1 MNNAKELWEKMLT
14 NLEIEVSAVN
24 FDVWIKTLEAVSI
37 IDGRLVLMV
46 PSEGSRKFVTEKFSD
61 QLTATMQEVNPSM
74 TAILIIGPN
83 DADTYRTERD
93 NCVAEA
99 EETEETTKRVEAN
112 VINPKYNFENFV
124 VGKSNQFMYA
134 AARAVADEPGSRY
147 NPLFIYGGAGLG
159 KTHIMHAIGNSVRMS
174 HPHLKVLY
182 ASSEKF
188 VNEFIES
195 IRTTKGNSTHF
206 RDKYRNVD
214 VLMIDDI
221 QLISKM
227 PRTQEEMFH
236 TFNDLHGHNK
246 QIILTSDRPPKE
258 ISPLEERLRTRF
270 EWGLIVDVQPPDIE
284 TRIAILQKKAQA
296 EKYNIPFGVLEFMA
310 EKISDNVRD
319 MESLLNKVIFLSR
332 LYNSS
337 PNIDLVKEAL
347 KDYTDKTEES
357 VSADRIVDCVCRYFN
372 VKKEEL
378 VGKKKTKEI
387 VEPRQICIYLIT
399 DMLALP
405 LTTIGAMFGGRDHT
419 TIMHARDKVAEKM
432 GQNPKTQVT
441 VTDIKD
447 MILKK

>member
-1 MNNAKELWEKMLT
+1 MLRAKELWEKMLT
-14 NLEIEVSAVN
+14 CLEIEVSAVN
-24 FDVWIKTLEAVSI
+24 FDVWIKTLEPISI
-37 IDGRLVLMV
+37 IDGRLVLMA
-46 PSEGSRKFVTEKFSD
+46 PGSRRFVVDKFSE
-61 QLTATMQEVNPSM
+61 QLESAMREADPAM
-74 TAILIIGPN
+74 TSLLVVGKE
-83 DADTYRTERD
+83 DADIYRVKE
-93 NCVAEA
+93 EA
-99 EETEETTKRVEAN
+99 YAVEEQEEIPKVEAN

-134 AARAVADEPGSRY
+134 AARAVADEPGTRY

-188 VNEFIES
+188 VNEFIAS
-195 IRTTKGNSTHF
+195 IRTTKGKSTNF

-221 QLISKM
+221 QFIADKAG
-227 PRTQEEMFH
+227 TQEEMFH
-236 TFNDLHGHNK
+236 TFNDLHQNNK

-270 EWGLIVDVQPPDIE
+270 EWGLIVDVQPPDLE

-296 EKYNIPFGVLEFMA
+296 EKCNLPFDVLSLMA

-332 LYNSS
+332 LYNSVPS
-337 PNIDLVKEAL
+337 LELVGEAL

-357 VSADRIVDCVCRYFN
+357 VSAERIIECVCRYFS
-372 VKKEEL
+372 VTREDL
-378 VGKKKTKEI
+378 TGKKKTKEV
-387 VEPRQICIYLIT
+387 VEPRQVCIYMIT

-405 LTTIGAMFGGRDHT
+405 LATIGDMFGGRDHT
-419 TIMHARDKVAEKM
+419 TVMHARDKIAEKLPVN
-432 GQNPKTQVT
+432 QKLKVA
-441 VTDIKD
+441 VADIKD
-447 MILKK
+447 MVLKK

>member
-1 MNNAKELWEKMLT
+1 MKVKELWEKMLT

-24 FDVWIKTLEAVSI
+24 FDVWIKTLEPIGV
-37 IDGRLVLMV
+37 IDNRMVLMV
-46 PSEGSRKFVTEKFSD
+46 PAEGNRQFVADKFSE
-61 QLTATMQEVNPSM
+61 QLTFAMQEADPAM
-74 TAILIIGPN
+74 TGILIVRPE
-83 DADTYRTERD
+83 DADIYREKDDKEYT
-93 NCVAEA
+93 V
-99 EETEETTKRVEAN
+99 EEESEPVPKVEAN

-188 VNEFIES
+188 VNEFIAS
-195 IRTTKGNSTHF
+195 IRTTKGKSTNF
-206 RDKYRNVD
+206 RDKYRSVD

-221 QLISKM
+221 QFIADKSG
-227 PRTQEEMFH
+227 TQEEMFH
-236 TFNDLHGHNK
+236 TFNDLYNNNK

-258 ISPLEERLRTRF
+258 ISPLEERLRSRF
-270 EWGLIVDVQPPDIE
+270 EWGLIADVQPPDLE

-296 EKYNIPFGVLEFMA
+296 EKCNIPFEVLSLMA
-310 EKISDNVRD
+310 EKVFSNIRD
-319 MESLLNKVIFLSR
+319 MESILNKVIFLSR
-332 LYNSS
+332 LYNAPPSC
-337 PNIDLVKEAL
+337 DLVREAL
-347 KDYTDKTEES
+347 KDYSEVAEDS
-357 VSADRIVDCVCRYFN
+357 VTADRITECVCRYYN
-372 VKKEEL
+372 VKKEDL

-387 VEPRQICIYLIT
+387 VEPRQVCFYLIT

-405 LTTIGAMFGGRDHT
+405 LKTIGEMFGGRDHT

-432 GQNPKTQVT
+432 QTNQKTKVE
-441 VTDIKD
+441 VSDIKD